1 MLNLVSFEH
10 AKRLSL
16 FWGIFKLPIRN
27 NWKSEFLFE
36 LKVLDES
43 VEEGEILFD
52 FRRGVD
58 QDTDGIAER

>member
-1 MLNLVSFEH
+1 
-10 AKRLSL
+10 
-16 FWGIFKLPIRN
+16 LPIRN